1 MRVGSFGSALLVAAL
16 AFGLTAGADAAV
28 LKSRTTIDRDQIELG
43 DLWTGLAPELA
54 ETAVLEAPQTGQR
67 MTIDAAQLSALAEA
81 NGIDWQ
87 PTGHDRT
94 TIERVSLMIDVPVP
108 LHPIEAGDIIRATDL
123 GFQRLRADRV
133 NKTVIAETDHLVGK
147 TAKHAIAAAQPIH
160 AADVGT
166 TLLVTKNSLVSVRL
180 VTGRLNLVIEAKA
193 LDDGGEGDSVRVLN
207 QRSNKMLQGVVHGA
221 GTVYVDPV
229 YPVAAN

>member
-1 MRVGSFGSALLVAAL
+1 MRVGSFASALLVAAL

-28 LKSRTTIDRDQIELG
+28 LKSRATIDREQIELG
-43 DLWTGLAPELA
+43 DLWSGLSPELA

-67 MTIDAAQLSALAEA
+67 MNIDSAQLAALAEA
-81 NGIDWQ
+81 NNIDWT

-94 TIERVSLMIDVPVP
+94 TIERVSLMMDVPVP

-133 NKTVIAETDHLVGK
+133 NKTVVTETDHLVGK
-147 TAKHAIAAAQPIH
+147 TAKHPIAAAQPIR
-160 AADVGT
+160 ANDVGT

-180 VTGRLNLVIEAKA
+180 VTGRMNLVIEAKA